1 MLESVVAGKR
11 GVADMV
17 SGAAAPTNTSPPK
30 LFARSQCP
38 TQSLTRAFSH
48 FGHWGARRGNVF
60 VVSVAL
66 FIGSSLALLLGLLCL
81 QYQQDD
87 D

>member
-1 MLESVVAGKR
+1 
-11 GVADMV
+11 
-17 SGAAAPTNTSPPK
+17 
-30 LFARSQCP
+30 
-38 TQSLTRAFSH
+38 
-48 FGHWGARRGNVF
+48 VF

-87 D
+87 DQQGQWELSLASLRLVSQSRIRTGA